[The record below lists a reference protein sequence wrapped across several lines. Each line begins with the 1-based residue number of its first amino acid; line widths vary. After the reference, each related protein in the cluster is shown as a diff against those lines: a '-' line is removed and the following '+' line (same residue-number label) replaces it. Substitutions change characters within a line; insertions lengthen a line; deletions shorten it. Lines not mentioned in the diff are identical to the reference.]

1 MNPSKKGRASNRMAR
16 KLMNGRLLGW
26 NRALP
31 AAGLL
36 ALAALLPGCVK
47 EPPGPAK
54 APPPE
59 VLVSTPVT
67 GEITDFEDFTGRTQ
81 AVRTVEVRARV
92 TGYLDKVNFKDGIE
106 VEEGDLLFVIDPRPY
121 RAELNRTEA
130 LLVQTEA
137 RTKRLEA
144 DFRRAKATFNRG
156 AISREEFDAKASD
169 YAEASAAVGSARANR
184 DLAAL
189 NLDFTRVI
197 APISGR
203 ISRRMVDEGN
213 LVQADVT
220 ALTSIVSVDPMYVY
234 FDIDERTL
242 LRIRR
247 LIREGKVHSRTEAEV
262 PVMAALADEEDFP
275 HEGMIDF
282 SDNQVDPSTGT
293 LRVRAVIP
301 NPANGDG
308 KARVLSPGL
317 FIRVRLPIGNPRKAL
332 LVAEQAM
339 GTDQGR
345 KFVYVVNDQDE
356 VTYRPV
362 KTGTLDH
369 GMRVIEEGL
378 TLEDRVVVTG
388 LQRIRPGAKVV
399 PKSAKD
405 IVRSDRD
412 EDDQDAKP
420 STVAV
425 ADTAE
430 SSPADARPAQS
441 PKPPR

>member
-1 MNPSKKGRASNRMAR
+1 MPI
-16 KLMNGRLLGW
+16 
-26 NRALP
+26 
-31 AAGLL
+31 AGML
-36 ALAALLPGCVK
+36 ALAALVPGCVK
-47 EPPGPAK
+47 EPPKPAK

-59 VLVSTPVT
+59 VLVSTPVED
-67 GEITDFEDFTGRTQ
+67 EITDFEDFTGRTE

-92 TGYLDKVNFKDGIE
+92 TGYLDKVNFKDGTE
-106 VEEGDLLFVIDPRPY
+106 VKEGDLLFVIDPRPY

-130 LLVQTEA
+130 MLVQAET

-144 DFRRAKATFNRG
+144 DFRRASATFNRG
-156 AISREEFDAKASD
+156 AISREEFDAKSSD

-189 NLDFTRVI
+189 NLEFTQVT

-203 ISRRMVDEGN
+203 ISRRLVDAGN

-220 ALTSIVSVDPMYVY
+220 ALTSIVSLDPMYVY
-234 FDIDERTL
+234 FDEDERTL

-262 PVMAALADEEDFP
+262 PVMAALADEEGFP
-275 HEGMIDF
+275 HKGMIDF

-317 FIRVRLPIGNPRKAL
+317 FIRIRLPIGNPRKAL

-345 KFVYVVNDQDE
+345 KFVYVVNDQNE
-356 VTYRPV
+356 ITYRPV

-378 TLEDRVVVTG
+378 TLEDRVVVSG

-399 PKSAKD
+399 PKPAKD
-405 IVRSDRD
+405 IVQSDD
-412 EDDQDAKP
+412 GNDGDQTDAP
-420 STVAV
+420 PVAV
-425 ADTAE
+425 ADAVET
-430 SSPADARPAQS
+430 SSTDAKPNPT
-441 PKPPR
+441 PKPPRSVK